1 MKVTISNKQII
12 IIILIACFC
21 ALAYVIYK
29 IPINESMSTKDK
41 LKKRKELRSETKKI
55 ENTSMPEIHVSLAD
69 MNAQVGQPELNNEK
83 VKIVDKYGNIRYV
96 VISKTFG
103 NPTYYKPG
111 RYRYAT
117 ANYVPT
123 YEDSIFLSRSLNKYS
138 KFEGNN
144 NETSSNKIDNHF
156 AFDHTSYINNNS
168 PYKPIYVDDQ
178 IYNKTLNNYSIFT
191 NEKRDKK
198 SHCLNSKSDND
209 SKPDGESKSDGDS
222 KSDSESKEDKIKN
235 KKQEI
240 KNKFNRNRNKL

>member
-1 MKVTISNKQII
+1 MKLTISNKQII

-41 LKKRKELRSETKKI
+41 LKNRKTMHSETKKI
-55 ENTSMPEIHVSLAD
+55 EKTSIPEIHISLDD
-69 MNAQVGQPELNNEK
+69 MNSQVGQPELNNEK
-83 VKIVDKYGNIRYV
+83 VKIVDKYGNIKYV

-138 KFEGNN
+138 KFEGNDD
-144 NETSSNKIDNHF
+144 ETPSKVDNHF

-198 SHCLNSKSDND
+198 SQCGNSKSD
-209 SKPDGESKSDGDS
+209 SESKSDSDS
-222 KSDSESKEDKIKN
+222 KEDSESKEDKIKN

-240 KNKFNRNRNKL
+240 KNKFRNNRNRN